1 MGANLPARLPRQALD
16 RRPICS
22 ELLVSGEVIMTGSG
36 MWRGALYG
44 LTAASIWGSMYVVSD
59 LVLLVVPPFTLLT
72 LRIVLGLAVLL
83 PLSLRQGHSLPGGRS
98 LRSLLAVGVVGLGL
112 SLGAQFL
119 GTDLSTAVNGA
130 LVTSA
135 SPAFVVLFAVLLLR
149 ERLTMQRLF
158 AIVLASVGVVII
170 LDPASAEFAS
180 DTFAGD
186 AFLAVAAV
194 TWGLYSVLVRRVT
207 LDHATPT
214 LMVTVVALLGGLLVS
229 IPASILELTQ
239 RPIGAITLEIV
250 LGILYLGIVSTAFA
264 LLLWNRA
271 FSLVP
276 ATIASLFFF
285 AQPLSGATLAAVF
298 LDQQMTETLWLGG
311 VLIALGVLLSL
322 YRAQSKASNPQAA
335 T

>member
-1 MGANLPARLPRQALD
+1 
-16 RRPICS
+16 
-22 ELLVSGEVIMTGSG
+22 

-44 LTAASIWGSMYVVSD
+44 ITAASIWGSMYVVSD
-59 LVLLVVPPFTLLT
+59 LVLLIVPPFTLLT
-72 LRIVLGLAVLL
+72 LRIALGLAVLL
-83 PLSLRQGHSLPGGRS
+83 PLSLRRGQSLPGRRS
-98 LRSLLAVGVVGLGL
+98 LRSLLAVGVVGLGI

-149 ERLTMQRLF
+149 ERMTLQRLA
-158 AIVLASVGVVII
+158 AIVLASAGVLII
-170 LDPASAEFAS
+170 LDPASADFAS
-180 DTFAGD
+180 DTFTGD
-186 AFLAVAAV
+186 AFLAMAAV

-207 LDHATPT
+207 LRQVTPA
-214 LMVTVVALLGGLLVS
+214 LMVTIVALLGGLLVS
-229 IPASILELTQ
+229 IPASVLELTQ
-239 RPIGAITLEIV
+239 RPIGAMSLEIV

-285 AQPLSGATLAAVF
+285 AQPLAGALLAAVF
-298 LDQQMTETLWLGG
+298 LGQRMTETLWLGG
-311 VLIALGVLLSL
+311 ILIALGVLLSL
-322 YRAQSKASNPQAA
+322 YRAQSEAA
-335 T
+335 NS

>member
-1 MGANLPARLPRQALD
+1 MD
-16 RRPICS
+16 S
-22 ELLVSGEVIMTGSG
+22 SG

-44 LTAASIWGSMYVVSD
+44 ITAASIWGSMYVVSD

-83 PLSLRQGHSLPGGRS
+83 PLSLRQGHSLPTGRS
-98 LRSLLAVGVVGLGL
+98 LRSLLGVGIVGLGF
-112 SLGAQFL
+112 SLGAQFV

-130 LVTSA
+130 VVTSA

-149 ERLTMQRLF
+149 ERLSFQRLA
-158 AIVLASVGVVII
+158 AIVLASAGVLII
-170 LDPASAEFAS
+170 LDPASADFAS

-194 TWGLYSVLVRRVT
+194 TWGLYSVLVRRVS
-207 LDHATPT
+207 LRHSAPT
-214 LMVTVVALLGGLLVS
+214 LTVTVVALLGGLVVS
-229 IPASILELTQ
+229 LPASALELTQ
-239 RPIGAITLEIV
+239 RPVGAVTIEIV
-250 LGILYLGIVSTAFA
+250 LGILYLGIVSTALA

-285 AQPLSGATLAAVF
+285 AQPLAGALLAAVF
-298 LDQQMTETLWLGG
+298 LDQSMTATLWLGG
-311 VLIALGVLLSL
+311 ILIAFGVLLSL
-322 YRAQSKASNPQAA
+322 YRAPDRAANSQAA

>member
-1 MGANLPARLPRQALD
+1 MD
-16 RRPICS
+16 S
-22 ELLVSGEVIMTGSG
+22 SG

-44 LTAASIWGSMYVVSD
+44 ITAASIWGSMYVVSD
-59 LVLLVVPPFTLLT
+59 LVLLIVPPFTLLT
-72 LRIVLGLAVLL
+72 LRIALGLAVLL
-83 PLSLRQGHSLPGGRS
+83 PLSLRRGQSLPGRRS
-98 LRSLLAVGVVGLGL
+98 LRSLLAVGVVGLGI

-149 ERLTMQRLF
+149 ERMTLQRLA
-158 AIVLASVGVVII
+158 AIVLASAGVLII
-170 LDPASAEFAS
+170 LNPASADFAS
-180 DTFAGD
+180 DTFTGD

-207 LDHATPT
+207 LRQATPA
-214 LMVTVVALLGGLLVS
+214 LMVTIVALLGGLLVS

-239 RPIGAITLEIV
+239 RPIGDMSVEIV

-285 AQPLSGATLAAVF
+285 AQPLAGALLAAVF
-298 LDQQMTETLWLGG
+298 LGQRMTETLWLGG
-311 VLIALGVLLSL
+311 ILIALGVLLSL
-322 YRAQSKASNPQAA
+322 YRAQSEAA
-335 T
+335 NS

>member
-1 MGANLPARLPRQALD
+1 MD
-16 RRPICS
+16 S
-22 ELLVSGEVIMTGSG
+22 SG

-44 LTAASIWGSMYVVSD
+44 ISAASIWGSMYVVSD

-83 PLSLRQGHSLPGGRS
+83 PLSLRQGQSLPRGRS
-98 LRSLLAVGVVGLGL
+98 LRSLLGVGTVGLGF
-112 SLGAQFL
+112 SLGAQFV

-135 SPAFVVLFAVLLLR
+135 SPAFVVLFAVLILR
-149 ERLTMQRLF
+149 ERLSFRRLA
-158 AIVLASVGVVII
+158 AIALASAGVLII
-170 LDPASAEFAS
+170 LDPASADFAS

-186 AFLAVAAV
+186 VFLAVAAV
-194 TWGLYSVLVRRVT
+194 TWGLYSVLVRRVS
-207 LDHATPT
+207 LRHSTPT
-214 LMVTVVALLGGLLVS
+214 VMVTVVALLGGLVVS
-229 IPASILELTQ
+229 LPASALELTQ
-239 RPIGAITLEIV
+239 RPVGAVTIEIV

-285 AQPLSGATLAAVF
+285 AQPLAGALLAAVF
-298 LDQQMTETLWLGG
+298 LDQRMTATLWLGG

-322 YRAQSKASNPQAA
+322 YRAPDRASNSQAA

>member
-1 MGANLPARLPRQALD
+1 MD
-16 RRPICS
+16 S
-22 ELLVSGEVIMTGSG
+22 SG

-44 LTAASIWGSMYVVSD
+44 ITAASIWGSMYVISD

-72 LRIVLGLAVLL
+72 LRILLGLAVLL
-83 PLSLRQGHSLPGGRS
+83 PLSLRQGHTLPRGRS
-98 LRSLLAVGVVGLGL
+98 LRSLLAVGLVGLGV

-149 ERLTMQRLF
+149 ERLNFQRLA
-158 AIVLASVGVVII
+158 AIVTASAGVFII
-170 LDPASAEFAS
+170 LDPASADFAS

-194 TWGLYSVLVRRVT
+194 TWGLYSVLVRRVS
-207 LDHATPT
+207 LRHSAPT
-214 LMVTVVALLGGLLVS
+214 LMLTVVALLGGLLAS
-229 IPASILELTQ
+229 IPASVLELAQ
-239 RPIGAITLEIV
+239 RPVGAITFEIV
-250 LGILYLGIVSTAFA
+250 LGILYLGIVSTALA

-285 AQPLSGATLAAVF
+285 AQPLAGAILAALF
-298 LDQQMTETLWLGG
+298 LGQRMTEPLWLGG
-311 VLIALGVLLSL
+311 GLIALGVLLSL
-322 YRAQSKASNPQAA
+322 YRAPTQVANS
-335 T
+335 

>member
-1 MGANLPARLPRQALD
+1 MD
-16 RRPICS
+16 S
-22 ELLVSGEVIMTGSG
+22 SG

-44 LTAASIWGSMYVVSD
+44 ITAASIWGSMYVVSD
-59 LVLLVVPPFTLLT
+59 LVLLIVPPFTLLT
-72 LRIVLGLAVLL
+72 LRIALGLAVLL
-83 PLSLRQGHSLPGGRS
+83 PLSLRRGQSLPGRRS
-98 LRSLLAVGVVGLGL
+98 LRSLLAVGVVGLGI

-149 ERLTMQRLF
+149 ERMTLQRLA
-158 AIVLASVGVVII
+158 AIVLASAGLLII
-170 LDPASAEFAS
+170 LNPASADFAS
-180 DTFAGD
+180 DTFTGD

-207 LDHATPT
+207 LRQATPA
-214 LMVTVVALLGGLLVS
+214 LMVTIVALLGGLLVS
-229 IPASILELTQ
+229 IPASILELSQ
-239 RPIGAITLEIV
+239 RPIGAMSVEIV
-250 LGILYLGIVSTAFA
+250 LGILYLGIVSTALA

-285 AQPLSGATLAAVF
+285 AQPLAGALLAAVF
-298 LDQQMTETLWLGG
+298 LGQRMTETLWLGG
-311 VLIALGVLLSL
+311 ILIALGVLLSL
-322 YRAQSKASNPQAA
+322 YRAQSEAA
-335 T
+335 NS

>member
-1 MGANLPARLPRQALD
+1 MHD
-16 RRPICS
+16 
-22 ELLVSGEVIMTGSG
+22 SGI
-36 MWRGALYG
+36 WRGALYG
-44 LTAASIWGSMYVVSD
+44 ITAASIWGSMYVVSD

-72 LRIVLGLAVLL
+72 MRIALGLAVLL
-83 PLSLRQGHSLPGGRS
+83 PLSRRRGDALPTGPI
-98 LRSLLAVGVVGLGL
+98 LRSLLGVGIVGLGL

-149 ERLTMQRLF
+149 ERLTMRRLA
-158 AIVLASVGVVII
+158 AIGLASAGVIII
-170 LDPASAEFAS
+170 LDPASADFAS
-180 DTFAGD
+180 DTFVGD

-194 TWGLYSVLVRRVT
+194 TWGLYSVLVRRVS
-207 LDHATPT
+207 LRYSAPT
-214 LMVTVVALLGGLLVS
+214 LMVTVVALLGGLIVS
-229 IPASILELTQ
+229 IPASLLELAR
-239 RPIGAITLEIV
+239 RPVGEMSVEIV

-271 FSLVP
+271 FRLAP

-285 AQPLSGATLAAVF
+285 AQPLAGAILAAVF
-298 LDQQMTETLWLGG
+298 LGQRMTDTLWLGG
-311 VLIALGVLLSL
+311 ILIALGVVLSL
-322 YRAQSKASNPQAA
+322 YRGQDKASSAEAA